1 VRALG
6 SAIATLILP
15 GYGQAIAGQRRA
27 AIGFAVAI
35 PILHLLAIVTPWAFY
50 AAFLGRV
57 VAAIFAAASI
67 RRDARLAWLAPL
79 ALATV
84 AIAVVSNV
92 ALRLFVIGGYKVP
105 TASMYPTLEIGDDC
119 FVDKVTLH
127 WKPVERGELI
137 VFRYPCDPSVDFV
150 KRVVAVGGDMVEVR
164 CNVLFV
170 NGKPAPSM
178 LLVPKDVYRDI
189 DRHGKW
195 DDELVSRYH
204 ETLAGHGYDVF
215 HDLKRPLRDSLG
227 APAGDIHDFPSRA
240 FNQLPSCSRMTASAP
255 GIGGPVQTTG
265 KIVDTKQGAS
275 SCEPQRGY
283 LVPMGTVFVMGD
295 NRADSSDSRVW
306 GPVPLGA
313 IRGRVR
319 SIWLSTGEH
328 GASLSRVGSVD

>member
-1 VRALG
+1 MRALG
-6 SAIATLILP
+6 SAIATFILP

-27 AIGFAVAI
+27 AIGFAAAI
-35 PILHLLAIVTPWAFY
+35 PILHVLALVTPWAFY
-50 AAFLGRV
+50 AAFLGRL

-67 RRDARLAWLAPL
+67 RRNAPLAWLAPL

-92 ALRLFVIGGYKVP
+92 ALRLFVIDGYKLP
-105 TASMYPTLEIGDDC
+105 TSSMYPTLEIGDHF
-119 FVDKVTLH
+119 FVDKLTPH
-127 WKPVERGELI
+127 WKSVERGELI
-137 VFRYPCDPSVDFV
+137 VFRYPCDPSVDYL
-150 KRVVAVGGDMVEVR
+150 KRVVALGGDMVEVR
-164 CNVLFV
+164 CDVLYV
-170 NGKPAPSM
+170 NGTAVPSVF
-178 LLVPKDVYRDI
+178 LLPKDVYRDK

-195 DDELVSRYH
+195 DDQPVTRYH
-204 ETLAGHGYDVF
+204 ETLAGHEYDVF

-227 APAGDIHDFPSRA
+227 APAGGPHDFPSRA
-240 FNQLPSCSRMTASAP
+240 FNQLPSCSREPAGTT
-255 GIGGPVQTTG
+255 IGGPVQTTG

-283 LVPMGTVFVMGD
+283 LVPVGTVFVMGD

-306 GPVPLGA
+306 GPVPLAA

-328 GASLSRVGSVD
+328 GASLSRVGSVN